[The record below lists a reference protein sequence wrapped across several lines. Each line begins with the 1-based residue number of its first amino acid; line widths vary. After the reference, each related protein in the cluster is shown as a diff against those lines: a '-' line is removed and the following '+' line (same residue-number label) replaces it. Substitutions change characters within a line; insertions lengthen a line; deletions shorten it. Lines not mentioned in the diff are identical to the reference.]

1 MNTHKLNYLVS
12 IAGNIG
18 SGKTTLT
25 RNIARE
31 LGWKPFFES
40 VIDNPYLDVFYADMK
55 RWSFHLQIYFLAHR
69 FRSQKM
75 IMDARINAVQDRT
88 IYEDVEIFA
97 RSLYEKGYM
106 TQRDYQTY
114 RELFEN
120 MIEYLR
126 PPDLII
132 YLKSSV
138 DTLIQRIRQ
147 RNRDF
152 EKSIS
157 LEYLEYLNRSYDR
170 WIREAQEKFKII
182 TLNAD
187 EVDILK
193 ERDKF
198 EQLVKKIRETCP

>member
-1 MNTHKLNYLVS
+1 MKTKKSNYLIG

-25 RNIARE
+25 RNIASR

-40 VIDNPYLDVFYADMK
+40 VIDNPYLDVFYGDMK

-75 IMDARINAVQDRT
+75 IMDAEFNAIQDRT

-97 RSLYEKGYM
+97 KSLHEQGHM
-106 TQRDYQTY
+106 STRDYQTY
-114 RELFEN
+114 TELFSN
-120 MIEYLR
+120 MVHFLR

-138 DTLIQRIRQ
+138 KMLIQRIRQ
-147 RNRDF
+147 RDRDF

-157 LEYLEYLNRSYDR
+157 LDYLEYLNRSYDR

-182 TLNAD
+182 TLNTD
-187 EVDILK
+187 EVDILN
-193 ERDKF
+193 ESDKF
-198 EQLVKKIRETCP
+198 ELLVKNIREICP

>member
-1 MNTHKLNYLVS
+1 MKTNKSNYLIG

-25 RNIARE
+25 KKIASQLE
-31 LGWKPFFES
+31 WKPFFES
-40 VIDNPYLDVFYADMK
+40 VIDNPYLDVFYNDMK

-69 FRSQKM
+69 FRSQKL

-97 RSLYEKGYM
+97 KSLHLQGFM
-106 TQRDYQTY
+106 SAQDYQTY
-114 RELFEN
+114 RELFN
-120 MIEYLR
+120 DMVHFLK

-138 DTLIQRIRQ
+138 KTLIQRIKQ
-147 RNRDF
+147 RDRDF

-157 LEYLEYLNRSYDR
+157 IDYLEYLNGSYDR
-170 WIREAQEKFKII
+170 WIRDAEEKFKII
-182 TLNAD
+182 TLNTD
-187 EVDILK
+187 EVDILN
-193 ERDKF
+193 ESDKF
-198 EQLVKKIRETCP
+198 EQLVKKVRGICP